1 LKKLN
6 EVISL
11 AKKIGIIM
19 KKNII
24 FTALAAFVIGG
35 IVGVVSQTKF
45 KPLPQNAPVED
56 SGYGEYQP
64 EQSYNPYLHN

>member
-1 LKKLN
+1 
-6 EVISL
+6 
-11 AKKIGIIM
+11 M